1 MDSSL
6 SVHVATLC
14 HSCYLLMP
22 SYTITSSC
30 SIADSGCH
38 EDSNTGIHCM
48 PLVPAWLLQ
57 LPIVW
62 HVKQPAAKDTIC
74 TDRLHTSSYWNW
86 AMWTHHYSLAEVA
99 LAAKESNSS
108 WHAYCTS
115 RCLDRHWHKHFLCR
129 GFSFLSFLLSLFH
142 PPLLLFVSSH
152 SSFFSSL
159 SFFLLVSISFS
170 FQEG

>member
-22 SYTITSSC
+22 SYTIISSC

-38 EDSNTGIHCM
+38 KDSNTGIHCM

-108 WHAYCTS
+108 WLHQSLSGQTLAQT
-115 RCLDRHWHKHFLCR
+115 LPLPWL
-129 GFSFLSFLLSLFH
+129 FLSFF
-142 PPLLLFVSSH
+142 PPFS
-152 SSFFSSL
+152 FSSPFAPFCVPPFL
-159 SFFLLVSISFS
+159 FFFLPFLFFLVSISFS